1 MKIILYNNLSEENR
15 INKNLDEVETLT
27 GTIRDKSTSIENPI
41 IRISRASP
49 TGFNYVEIPAFD
61 RFYFVQDVT
70 IEINGILLLNL
81 AVDRLQSFKDSI
93 LQQEIIV
100 EQSTNSNDVYLPDNN
115 WLTNV
120 KTKTDILNFSNG
132 FLDNGE
138 FILITAGG

>member
-1 MKIILYNNLSEENR
+1 MEIILYNNLSEENR
-15 INKNLDEVETLT
+15 INKNLNEVETLT
-27 GTIRDKSTSIENPI
+27 GSLRDKNTSIENPI
-41 IRISRASP
+41 VRISRSSP
-49 TGFNYVEIPAFD
+49 NGFNYVKIPAFD

-70 IEINGILLLNL
+70 IEVNGILVLNL

-100 EQSTNSNDVYLPDNN
+100 EQSTNSNDLYLPDNN

>member
-1 MKIILYNNLSEENR
+1 MEIILYNNLSEENR
-15 INKNLDEVETLT
+15 INKNLDEVESLT
-27 GTIRDKSTSIENPI
+27 GSLRDKNTSIENPVV
-41 IRISRASP
+41 RISRSSP
-49 TGFNYVEIPAFD
+49 TGFNYVKIPAFD

-70 IEINGILLLNL
+70 IEVNGILLLNL

-100 EQSTNSNDVYLPDNN
+100 EQSTNSNDVYLPDNS